1 MPAISRYPTANTL
14 AGFLDSAD
22 SIYGTGIDGD
32 AVLYST
38 ADSSTYSGAGSDLG
52 TNTTPSSVSDTFNG
66 NTFSVTKYTMQRDYY
81 FNNLTLNSSVRI
93 ETNGYRLFVKNV
105 LIMNAVAYIG
115 FNTGFSGT
123 GSIYGGGA
131 ANTSVTHSLGGSA
144 TSTYTATAPT
154 AITGGSAYYKQAKQ
168 AVAGYSITGAAGGP
182 TWLRGGAG
190 STNQAGGGIVIVAAR
205 YIATGDPS
213 GYVTYPNQPPAFRAP
228 GTSPA
233 GGGVVLIVTSTSSL
247 ASPITTDVT
256 GANAGTVNIIQV
268 I

>member
-1 MPAISRYPTANTL
+1 MPAIARYPAANTL

-22 SIYGTGIDGD
+22 SVYGTGMDGN
-32 AVLYST
+32 AVLFST
-38 ADSSTYSGAGSDLG
+38 AGSSTYSGAGSDLG
-52 TNTTPSSVSDTFNG
+52 TNTTPTSVTDTFNS
-66 NTFSVTKYTMQRDYY
+66 TSFSVTKYTMQRDYY

-93 ETNGYRLFVKNV
+93 DTNGYRLFVKNI
-105 LIMNAVAYIG
+105 LTLNAVSYIG

-123 GSIYGGGA
+123 GSVYGGGA

-144 TSTYTATAPT
+144 TATYTATAPT
-154 AITGGSAYYKQAKQ
+154 AVTGGSNYYKQAKQ
-168 AVAGYSITGAAGGP
+168 AVNGYSITASGGGP

-190 STNQAGGGIVIVAAR
+190 STNQAGGGVVIVAAR
-205 YIATGDPS
+205 YIVTGDPT
-213 GYVTYPNQPPAFRAP
+213 GFVTYPSQPPAFRAP

-233 GGGVVLIVTSTSSL
+233 GGGVVLIITSTASL
-247 ASPITTDVT
+247 TSPITTDVT

>member
-22 SIYGTGIDGD
+22 PVYGSGGDGD

-38 ADSSTYSGAGSDLG
+38 AASSTYSGTGSSLG
-52 TNTTPSSVSDTFNG
+52 TDTTPSSVSDTFNST
-66 NTFSVTKYTMQRDYY
+66 TFTVTKYTMQRDYY
-81 FNNLTLNSSVRI
+81 FNNLTLNTSVRI
-93 ETNGYRLFVKNV
+93 ETNGYRLFVKNI
-105 LIMNAVAYIG
+105 LTMNAVSYIG
-115 FNTGFSGT
+115 FNSGFSGT

-131 ANTSVTHSLGGSA
+131 ANTSVTHSLGGNA

-154 AITGGSAYYKQAKQ
+154 AATGGSDYYKQARQ
-168 AVAGYSITGAAGGP
+168 AINGYSITGSGSGP

-205 YIATGDPS
+205 YLAIGDPS
-213 GYVTYPNQPPAFRAP
+213 LISSYPNQPPAFRAP

-233 GGGVVLIVTSTSSL
+233 GGGVILLITSRTSL
-247 ASPITTDVT
+247 PTPMTTDVS
-256 GANAGTVNIIQV
+256 GANAGTANIIQV